1 MTLAPGQSVVVAAG
15 GMGNAQLLLQP
26 REDGAVPVGNESGV
40 VGQFLMEH
48 PEFYLAGECVL
59 LVNGEERP
67 LRAWDF
73 FHCPAGTEHVIVA
86 RGPRDRLCALQCMKK
101 SPDHDIARF
110 MTAESGRPYFHYDIT
125 AHAEMLPSPSNRVV
139 LTPERDRW
147 GLHRPSAHC
156 AIDAKDFQNVE
167 RTLRVFGE
175 TLIRLGQGRVRVN
188 NDRIYRQA
196 AGEGHTLGTTRMG
209 DNPSSSVVD
218 SDCRVHGYDNLFVAG
233 SSVFPSGGYANPTL
247 TIVAL
252 ALRLAE
258 TLARR
263 N

>member
-1 MTLAPGQSVVVAAG
+1 M
-15 GMGNAQLLLQP
+15 
-26 REDGAVPVGNESGV
+26 
-40 VGQFLMEH
+40 
-48 PEFYLAGECVL
+48 
-59 LVNGEERP
+59 
-67 LRAWDF
+67 AWDR
-73 FHCPAGTEHVIVA
+73 EKDVVQVD
-86 RGPRDRLCALQCMKK
+86 RGPE
-101 SPDHDIARF
+101 P
-110 MTAESGRPYFHYDIT
+110 GG
-125 AHAEMLPSPSNRVV
+125 V
-139 LTPERDRW
+139 
-147 GLHRPSAHC
+147 G
-156 AIDAKDFQNVE
+156 AIY
-167 RTLRVFGE
+167 RVFGE

-188 NDRIYRQA
+188 NDRIYLQA

-218 SDCRVHGYDNLFVAG
+218 SDCRVHGYDNFFVAG